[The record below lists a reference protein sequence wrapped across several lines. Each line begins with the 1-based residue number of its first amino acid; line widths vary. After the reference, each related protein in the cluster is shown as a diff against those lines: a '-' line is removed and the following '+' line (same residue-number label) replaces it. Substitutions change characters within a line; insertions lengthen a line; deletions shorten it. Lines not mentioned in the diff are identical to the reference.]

1 MASESGVASRRMPR
15 LVAAALVLAAA
26 GVTLVAFR
34 GCDESSA
41 GDAVVVRIAGQAFHL
56 ELSAD
61 LDKRFKGL
69 SGRTHIEPDGGM
81 LFVFPAP
88 QTMHFVMRDC
98 PIPIDILFLDP
109 RGVVIAA
116 HAMQP
121 EEPRRADEPKPADPR
136 ASRDLYE
143 DRLKKYGSN
152 FAAQFAVELAGGRI
166 KELGV
171 KEGDRLTFDIDGLK
185 RRAK

>member
-1 MASESGVASRRMPR
+1 MAAESGVASRGRPK
-15 LVAAALVLAAA
+15 LAAAALMLVAA
-26 GVTLVAFR
+26 GVTLAAFR

-41 GDAVVVRIAGQAFHL
+41 GDAAVVRIAGQAFHL
-56 ELSAD
+56 ELA
-61 LDKRFKGL
+61 LDDAKRIQGL
-69 SGRTHIEPDGGM
+69 SGRTHIDRDGGM
-81 LFVFPAP
+81 LFAFAAP
-88 QTMHFVMRDC
+88 RTMYFVMRDC

-136 ASRDLYE
+136 AVADPYE
-143 DRLKKYGSN
+143 ERLRKYGSN
-152 FAAQFAVELAGGRI
+152 FSAQFAVELAGGRI

-171 KEGDRLTFDIDGLK
+171 KEGDRLSFDVDGLK